1 MSTRQSGLPTYRH
14 HRGSGQ
20 AFIQVK
26 GVRHYLGKFG
36 TDESRERYR
45 RAIAELV
52 AAPERTQPS
61 PATADRRPGD
71 GITVVEVIAAY
82 LNRAE
87 VYYRKPDDTP
97 TGYLVAIRVAM
108 RPLRKLYRQEPAA
121 RFGPLALR
129 AVQQAMVQSGLAR
142 GCVNHRV
149 QIIKAMFRWAVS
161 LEMLPPSIHHAL
173 ATVPGLR
180 AGRSAAKETAP
191 VSPSMI

>member
-1 MSTRQSGLPTYRH
+1 VPRASPLHRPIPTPP
-14 HRGSGQ
+14 
-20 AFIQVK
+20 
-26 GVRHYLGKFG
+26 GVRHRNPVNK
-36 TDESRERYR
+36 SRP
-45 RAIAELV
+45 IAPTLQ
-52 AAPERTQPS
+52 AQLCI
-61 PATADRRPGD
+61 G
-71 GITVVEVIAAY
+71 
-82 LNRAE
+82 L
-87 VYYRKPDDTP
+87 DDTP